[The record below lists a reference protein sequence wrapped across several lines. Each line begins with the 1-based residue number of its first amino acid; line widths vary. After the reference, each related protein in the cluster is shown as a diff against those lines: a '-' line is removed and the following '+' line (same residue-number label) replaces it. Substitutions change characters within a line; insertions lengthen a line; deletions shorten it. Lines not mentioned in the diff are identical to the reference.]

1 MVDALV
7 MTIVAD
13 AAVQAL
19 LASSYGVAASDS
31 DGCEQVEELIPSSL
45 ERPSN
50 SACDGGSDR
59 WAMLL
64 KQAHQCSGKSLF

>member
-19 LASSYGVAASDS
+19 LASSYGAWRRSEAAS
-31 DGCEQVEELIPSSL
+31 
-45 ERPSN
+45 
-50 SACDGGSDR
+50 
-59 WAMLL
+59 
-64 KQAHQCSGKSLF
+64 KSRN